1 MEGQEGQP
9 QPWLCP
15 KCGKEQPVGHKFCTT
30 CGVDQSGNEA
40 ESRDNVVFGK
50 LPTKSKLRRQKQ
62 NKKANSF
69 NFKNMGKQNNKTT
82 RPRQHEGMAGS
93 IVGESASRNKVKA
106 SWSFLPILRS

>member
-1 MEGQEGQP
+1 MGEQEGQP

-50 LPTKSKLRRQKQ
+50 LPTADQIKEAEAKQKD
-62 NKKANSF
+62 
-69 NFKNMGKQNNKTT
+69 
-82 RPRQHEGMAGS
+82 E
-93 IVGESASRNKVKA
+93 
-106 SWSFLPILRS
+106 